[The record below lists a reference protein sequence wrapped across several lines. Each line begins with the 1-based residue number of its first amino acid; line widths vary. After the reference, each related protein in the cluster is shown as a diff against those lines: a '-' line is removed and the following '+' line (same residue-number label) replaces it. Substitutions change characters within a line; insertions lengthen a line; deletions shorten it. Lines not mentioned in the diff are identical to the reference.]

1 MFLVFFPMVDVDV
14 APTIVFAFGLC
25 FLGRTRRNR
34 IAMPTQKLITLLVER
49 VRAGELAQWL

>member
-1 MFLVFFPMVDVDV
+1 MVDVDV
-14 APTIVFAFGLC
+14 APTVVFAFGLG

-34 IAMPTQKLITLLVER
+34 IAVPTQKLITLLVER